1 MIKDMTSGNP
11 TKLLLQ
17 FSVPLLIGNIFQQ
30 FYNMADTAIVG
41 RTLGDEALAAV
52 GSTGAV
58 MFLVFGFFF
67 GLTNGLAVITAQ
79 RFGAGDYDGVRR
91 SVTTS
96 TYLCTLITVAMTV
109 LCVLLC
115 RPMLEWMNTPENIIE
130 NAYSYLIVIFGGTWT
145 IVFYGMISSIIR
157 ALGDSITPLVFLII
171 ASILNIVLDY
181 VFILSFRSGVAGAG
195 WATVISQA
203 VSGFLC
209 LFYVGRKFPI
219 LKLKRSDW
227 TPDIPFSLEHLRVAV
242 PMALQFSI
250 TAVGVVIL
258 QTVLNSFGSVYIAAY
273 TVAAK
278 IEQVAIQPLFS
289 FSIAMATF
297 TAQNFGAG
305 NLERIRQGL
314 RKCSAITILFSICI
328 GIFLIVFA
336 APLTRLFL
344 KTEHPETLQEIVHGS
359 QIFLNTSAS
368 CYIILGMLLIY
379 RNVLQGMGHS
389 FIPMMAGA
397 AELVLR
403 IIGAL
408 LLARYLGY
416 LGVCL
421 SNPLAWVGAVLML
434 WIDYLLVMRTLRKRQ
449 INPKQPLTFQDVPLS

>member
-96 TYLCTLITVAMTV
+96 TYLCTLITVAMTM

-171 ASILNIVLDY
+171 ASILNSVLDY
-181 VFILSFRSGVAGAG
+181 VFIRGATG
-195 WATVISQA
+195 PPT
-203 VSGFLC
+203 
-209 LFYVGRKFPI
+209 FPSPWNI
-219 LKLKRSDW
+219 CGLPCRW
-227 TPDIPFSLEHLRVAV
+227 R
-242 PMALQFSI
+242 
-250 TAVGVVIL
+250 
-258 QTVLNSFGSVYIAAY
+258 
-273 TVAAK
+273 
-278 IEQVAIQPLFS
+278 FS
-289 FSIAMATF
+289 FPSRRSESSF
-297 TAQNFGAG
+297 F
-305 NLERIRQGL
+305 RQ
-314 RKCSAITILFSICI
+314 F
-328 GIFLIVFA
+328 
-336 APLTRLFL
+336 
-344 KTEHPETLQEIVHGS
+344 
-359 QIFLNTSAS
+359 
-368 CYIILGMLLIY
+368 
-379 RNVLQGMGHS
+379 
-389 FIPMMAGA
+389 
-397 AELVLR
+397 
-403 IIGAL
+403 
-408 LLARYLGY
+408 
-416 LGVCL
+416 
-421 SNPLAWVGAVLML
+421 
-434 WIDYLLVMRTLRKRQ
+434 
-449 INPKQPLTFQDVPLS
+449 

>member
-1 MIKDMTSGNP
+1 MIKDMTVGNP

-17 FSVPLLIGNIFQQ
+17 FSIPLLIGNIFQQ
-30 FYNMADTAIVG
+30 CYNMADTAIVG

-52 GSTGAV
+52 GTTGAV

-79 RFGAGDYDGVRR
+79 RFGAGDFDGVRR

-96 TYLCTLITVAMTV
+96 TILCTIITVFMTV

-115 RPMLEWMNTPENIIE
+115 RPMLEWMNTPDNIIE
-130 NAYSYLIVIFGGTWT
+130 NSYRYLVVIFAGTWT

-157 ALGDSITPLVFLII
+157 ALGDSVTPLVFLIV
-171 ASILNIVLDY
+171 ASLLNVALDY
-181 VFILSFRSGVAGAG
+181 LFILYFQSGVAGAG

-209 LFYVGRKFPI
+209 LFYVSRKFPI

-227 TPDIPFSLEHLRVAV
+227 KLDLPFCLEHLRVSV

-258 QTVLNSFGSVYIAAY
+258 QTVLNSFGSVSIAAY
-273 TVAAK
+273 TVASK
-278 IEQVAIQPLFS
+278 IEQIAIQPLFS

-297 TAQNFGAG
+297 TAQNYGAG
-305 NLERIRQGL
+305 NLERIRKGVW
-314 RKCSAITILFSICI
+314 KCSAISILFSI
-328 GIFLIVFA
+328 GMGAFLIFFA
-336 APLTRLFL
+336 SPLTRLFL
-344 KTEHPETLQEIVHGS
+344 KTEHPETLEEIVHGS

-403 IIGAL
+403 IVGAL

-421 SNPLAWVGAVLML
+421 SNPLAWVGATLML

-449 INPKQPLTFQDVPLS
+449 IHPESPLTFRDAPLS